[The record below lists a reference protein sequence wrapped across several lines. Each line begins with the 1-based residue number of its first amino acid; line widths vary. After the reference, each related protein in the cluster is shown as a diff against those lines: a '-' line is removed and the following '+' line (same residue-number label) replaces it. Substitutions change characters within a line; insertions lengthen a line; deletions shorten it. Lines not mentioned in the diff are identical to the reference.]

1 MSLTLTLSDASFLP
15 TNLAPE
21 YGWTVEAIA
30 LGAYICLAVI
40 FFAPFALGIWED
52 PPKGKLRWVR
62 VPVMGAW
69 LLMIASV
76 LTLVVVGFSY
86 APRYEESVQ
95 ETRQGNKENF
105 VQNIQAKYAVEEVD
119 LEGVEFLNPSETY
132 EIEVKQ
138 DGVLHKVIAS
148 QDTDSFEPTLEVII
162 PFGER
167 ADIRENS

>member
-1 MSLTLTLSDASFLP
+1 
-15 TNLAPE
+15 
-21 YGWTVEAIA
+21 
-30 LGAYICLAVI
+30 
-40 FFAPFALGIWED
+40 
-52 PPKGKLRWVR
+52 
-62 VPVMGAW
+62 MGAW

-95 ETRQGNKENF
+95 ETRQGNKDNF

-119 LEGVEFLNPSETY
+119 LEGVEFLHPSKTY